1 MKKDQ
6 PQHIKP
12 TADSPL
18 RCKEYGKLSQSSDA
32 LAEEVANLKSEL
44 SKLTNHRFMKI
55 QNSFWRLLL
64 YQITN
69 GLVLG
74 LGTVLGATILV
85 SILVY
90 FLSQIELLPIIGE
103 WATQIMEQIELKRR

>member
-1 MKKDQ
+1 MRKNRKKPGQ
-6 PQHIKP
+6 KP
-12 TADSPL
+12 SQNVESADIA
-18 RCKEYGKLSQSSDA
+18 QSA
-32 LAEEVANLKSEL
+32 ETLAAEIATLKAEL
-44 SKLTNHRFMKI
+44 NKLTSHRFMRI

-69 GLVLG
+69 GLMMG

-85 SILVY
+85 SVLVY

-103 WATQIMEQIELKRR
+103 WATQIMDQIEQRRR